1 MLPKAV
7 IVIVALAGLGFFLL
21 KDKLPQTIPQSSQ
34 PTKSE
39 ESKPLTA
46 EEVLAFGG
54 TCFTKFFEDQS
65 DYLES
70 QKDSSPDIVK
80 VTDKPK
86 FDTQK
91 VSLGVKDDQLVFQ
104 FDFKDAPNIDK
115 HHVVR
120 FWIYHDVGN
129 PKDEDRIE
137 VQWVPGEEKWT
148 GNFNAAETFGTKP
161 QQFDPKVQ
169 VSNTAVRFEV
179 PKDLLTKDG
188 KIEKINFTTLVVDKQ
203 EQTTYADRIWASEG
217 GPSSKFT
224 CSK

>member
-1 MLPKAV
+1 MLPK
-7 IVIVALAGLGFFLL
+7 IVIAVVILTGLSFFFL
-21 KDKLPQTIPQSSQ
+21 KDKIPTNTPTEQQ

-46 EEVLAFGG
+46 DEVLALGG
-54 TCFTKFFEDQS
+54 TCFTKSFEDQT

-70 QKDSSPDIVK
+70 QKDGSPDIAK

-86 FDTQK
+86 YDAQK
-91 VSLGVKDDQLVFQ
+91 VSIGLKDNQLVVQ
-104 FDFKDAPNIDK
+104 FDFKEAPSIDK
-115 HHVVR
+115 HHILR

-137 VQWVPGEEKWT
+137 IQWMPAEEKWA
-148 GNFNAAETFGTKP
+148 GNFNAAETFGSQTK
-161 QQFDPKVQ
+161 QFDPKVK
-169 VSNTAVRFEV
+169 VSNNAVRFEV

-188 KIEKINFTTLVVDKQ
+188 RIEKINFTTLVVDKQ
-203 EQTTYADRIWASEG
+203 QETTYADRIWASEG

-224 CSK
+224 CPK